1 MPSLRQRLRDFMYS
15 LPPGQRNRLRL
26 WARSWKLPFVG
37 RGGILLYHRVT
48 ELANDPWA
56 LAVPPAMFADH
67 LAVLGERTTCLPLPE
82 FMARRAAGTLPRN
95 ATALTFD
102 DGYADN
108 LLEALPLLE
117 RHGLPAT
124 VFIMT
129 GFVGG
134 AQEPWW
140 DRLEQAI
147 FATPELPGAIE
158 LDVAGRKV
166 AWTRP
171 DGAVGHADRHALHL
185 DLYEAV
191 APLDTE
197 PREAALGE
205 LWRQLGESPKLRPS
219 RRPLTLDELRQLAAH
234 SLITIGAHT
243 RTHPQLARISSDRQR
258 DELASSKATLEDWLG
273 RPIDLVAYP
282 HGSHDETT
290 CAIAAELGFQA
301 GFTTQPRVVPHRSA
315 PFRVPRINIE
325 AQDAVSFTA
334 LLRWYGVAG

>member
-1 MPSLRQRLRDFMYS
+1 MYT
-15 LPPGQRNRLRL
+15 LPPGPRNRLRL

-48 ELANDPWA
+48 DLDNDPWA

-67 LAVLGERTTCLPLPE
+67 LAVLAERTTCLPLPE
-82 FMARRAAGTLPRN
+82 LLARRAAGSLPRN

-108 LLEALPLLE
+108 LLAALPSLE
-117 RHGLPAT
+117 RHAIPTT

-134 AQEPWW
+134 EQETWW
-140 DRLEQAI
+140 DRLEQAV
-147 FATPELPGAIE
+147 FQTPDLPGAIALE
-158 LDVAGRKV
+158 LAGGTV

-171 DGAVGHADRHALHL
+171 DGTVGHAERHALHL

-191 APLDTE
+191 ASLDTE
-197 PREAALGE
+197 PREAALAE
-205 LWRQLGESPKLRPS
+205 LWRQLGAAPKLRPS
-219 RRPLTLDELRQLAAH
+219 HRPLTLDELHQLAAH
-234 SLITIGAHT
+234 PLITIGAHT
-243 RTHPQLARISSDRQR
+243 RTHPQLAEIAADRQR
-258 DELASSKATLEDWLG
+258 EELASSKATLEDWLG

-290 CAIAAELGFQA
+290 CALAAELGFRA

-315 PFRVPRINIE
+315 PFRIPRINIE
-325 AQDAVSFTA
+325 AQDAVSFAA